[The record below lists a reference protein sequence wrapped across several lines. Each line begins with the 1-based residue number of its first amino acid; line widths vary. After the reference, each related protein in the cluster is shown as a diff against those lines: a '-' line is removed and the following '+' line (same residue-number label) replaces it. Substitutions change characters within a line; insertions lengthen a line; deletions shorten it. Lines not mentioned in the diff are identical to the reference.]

1 MFIVEGSTFKENWN
15 YLVLQTYTTLTGQS
29 MKNEKQEK
37 DADSGERHED
47 AAMSDWNKNI
57 DDS

>member
-47 AAMSDWNKNI
+47 APMSDWNKNI